1 MSKAIIEVKYHTPPV
16 GKEYE
21 GNAWP
26 GPGIYQIPSTLQW
39 FVVYQ
44 AAGGIPIAMNLGT
57 SASSPFPMQPY
68 AEPTLEAVSGASISA
83 NDLLKAIAISQSPE
97 LAKELCK

>member
-1 MSKAIIEVKYHTPPV
+1 MAKFIIEVKYHTPPA

-44 AAGGIPIAMNLGT
+44 AGGGIPIALSLGV

-68 AEPTLEAVSGASISA
+68 VEATLEKVSEVSISA